1 MLKNFLVAILLC
13 FFFLSSYS
21 QTEFQKSGYNDLRI
35 ENEMKFA
42 VPEKI
47 SNSLWEFLT
56 QKYSNSGLFLKE
68 YDSTFV
74 IKTDEDLF
82 IDQYFDNE
90 NWQLIEEKNGI
101 RHRTRYV
108 LTNSQSKKNGRQ
120 IIQIKINS
128 IDSNKLD
135 RAEFKYPAKKDKKHK
150 LDSIIKIKPVCVIDY
165 IKKKHKTKFT
175 ERLKEYNIDVSK
187 IFSTIKLEQKRKRIY
202 LYQDT
207 LPFSTITLDYVT
219 CSYKDKKADFIELE
233 LELNEIA
240 YTESDPQKKAFMEK
254 INEIVKSDIT
264 SKFPEIIQ
272 DQTPKYNKAFTYL
285 ELSSTNS
292 FFTFIIVGIIAFAI
306 FTVILVFN
314 FLRKKRTVH

>member
-1 MLKNFLVAILLC
+1 MFRCFLLII
-13 FFFLSSYS
+13 FLSIIVSIANS

-42 VPEKI
+42 VPENI
-47 SNSLWEFLT
+47 SNSLWEFLSK
-56 QKYSNSGLFLKE
+56 KYSNSALYLKE
-68 YDSTFV
+68 QDTTFNT
-74 IKTDEDLF
+74 KTDEDLF

-90 NWQLIEEKNGI
+90 NWQLIDGKNGI

-128 IDSNKLD
+128 IDSNNLN
-135 RAEFKYPAKKDKKHK
+135 RAEFKYPTKKDKKHK
-150 LDSIIKIKPVCVIDY
+150 IDSLIKIKPVCVLEY
-165 IKKKHKTKFT
+165 IKKKHKTKFI
-175 ERLKEYNIDVSK
+175 ERLNEYNIDASK
-187 IFSTIKLEQKRKRIY
+187 IYSTIKLEQKRKRIY
-202 LYQDT
+202 LYQDS

-240 YTESDPQKKAFMEK
+240 YTESDSQKKAFMEK
-254 INEIVKSDIT
+254 INEIIKNDIT
-264 SKFPEIIQ
+264 SKFPEIKQ
-272 DQTPKYNKAFTYL
+272 DQTPKYNKAFNYL
-285 ELSSTNS
+285 ELSTTNS
-292 FFTFIIVGIIAFAI
+292 FFIFVIVGIIAFAI

-314 FLRKKRTVH
+314 FLRKKRAA